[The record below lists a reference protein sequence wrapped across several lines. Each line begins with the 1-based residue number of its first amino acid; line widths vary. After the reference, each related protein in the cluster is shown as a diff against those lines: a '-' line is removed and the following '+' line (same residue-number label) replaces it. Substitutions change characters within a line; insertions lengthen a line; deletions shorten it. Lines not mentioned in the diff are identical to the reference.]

1 MNDFLTFAMNVV
13 ALGLPLVLAALGG
26 LVSER
31 SGIMN
36 IALEGKLLGAAC
48 ATSLVAASTGSPI
61 LGLGAGLLTATILS
75 LGLVWL
81 TQSLRIDHVVA
92 GMAINLI
99 SLGGTNFAAKALI
112 DQNQLSGAPT
122 LAKEMYWGLG
132 VLAAVVIIVG
142 FARTRPGL
150 HLFAV
155 GEDPHKSR
163 QMGLSP
169 IRVRVGALLTTGI
182 LCGLGGALILTNA
195 GGFTDGMT
203 AGRGFIALAAV
214 ILAGWRPGAAVA
226 AALAFGAIEA
236 LRIQLQGAPV
246 FGVEIPTEAWAS
258 LPYIATL
265 IALTGFLGKTSPP
278 AGLGRI

>member
-1 MNDFLTFAMNVV
+1 MSDLLTFLMNVV
-13 ALGLPLVLAALGG
+13 ALGLPMVLAALGG

-48 ATSLVAASTGSPI
+48 ATSLVAANTGSPV
-61 LGLGAGLLTATILS
+61 LGLAAGLLTAILLS
-75 LGLVWL
+75 LALVWL

-99 SLGGTNFAAKALI
+99 SLGGTNFAAKALV
-112 DQNQLSGAPT
+112 DQNSLSIAPT
-122 LAKEMYWGLG
+122 LAKEFYWGLG
-132 VLAAVVIIVG
+132 VLAAAVIIVG
-142 FARTRPGL
+142 FSRTRPGL
-150 HLFAV
+150 HLYAV
-155 GEDPHKSR
+155 GEDPGKSR
-163 QMGLSP
+163 QMGLNP
-169 IRVRVGALLTTGI
+169 MRVRVGALLTTGV

-203 AGRGFIALAAV
+203 GGRGFIALAAV

-236 LRIQLQGAPV
+236 LRIQLQGSPV
-246 FGVEIPTEAWAS
+246 FGLEIATEIWAS
-258 LPYIATL
+258 LPYLATL
-265 IALTGFLGKTSPP
+265 IALTGFLGKSRPP
-278 AGLGRI
+278 EGLGSA